1 MIALLSG
8 CAETREAASSL
19 CFTLIQNKAHNFPL
33 IGSPAAPSVFMLS
46 ESLPLLN
53 KKKNKKTSLY
63 EIGGDELLQQQ
74 HPRAVIDH
82 GKMRV
87 VVTGNWAAIEA
98 YGINCLGRG
107 RQTARAG

>member
-1 MIALLSG
+1 
-8 CAETREAASSL
+8 
-19 CFTLIQNKAHNFPL
+19 
-33 IGSPAAPSVFMLS
+33 MLS

-53 KKKNKKTSLY
+53 KKTNKKTSLY
-63 EIGGDELLQQQ
+63 EIAGDELLQQQ

-98 YGINCLGRG
+98 YGINRLGRG